1 MDNKSL
7 EGKLAEFK
15 EIVNKISDPDID
27 IDESVKLFESGVK
40 LSKDIEEKP
49 ELIKYI
55 LFSDTLKSHLYN
67 RGEAKCWTYHL
78 HHPKANQYLLCL
90 D

>member
-40 LSKDIEEKP
+40 LSKDIEEKLEEY
-49 ELIKYI
+49 ELKVKI
-55 LFSDTLKSHLYN
+55 LSS
-67 RGEAKCWTYHL
+67 GEINEQA
-78 HHPKANQYLLCL
+78 
-90 D
+90 